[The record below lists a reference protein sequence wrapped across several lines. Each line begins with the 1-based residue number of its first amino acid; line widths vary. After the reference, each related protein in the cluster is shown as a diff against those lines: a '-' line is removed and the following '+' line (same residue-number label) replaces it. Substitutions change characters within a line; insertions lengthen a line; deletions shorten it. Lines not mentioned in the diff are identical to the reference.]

1 MSIDYLLIG
10 HMTADL
16 LSDGSRVAGGTV
28 SYAAP
33 TARAFGL
40 SVGIVTN
47 AAPHEPLLDTL
58 RPFAH
63 VHALESAT
71 TTYSNLYDGNHRTQ
85 YVRGVA
91 GDIRAGDVP
100 PAWIDAPLVHLAP
113 IAAEAYHA
121 EIFDAFPRAKIMV
134 TPQGWMRRWADD
146 GRVSHQMLRDPNIIA
161 RASLVVLSEEDIAR
175 SSESESWFAAHVPR
189 LVVTRAEQGGAYYL
203 DGQQYTYDA
212 VAVTPIDP
220 TGAGDVFAAS
230 LLCAWHHVDDFH
242 RAVRVAACLAADS
255 VLRRGTA
262 SSAPAPHTVQA
273 ALTE

>member
-1 MSIDYLLIG
+1 
-10 HMTADL
+10 MTADL
-16 LSDGSRVAGGTV
+16 LSDGSRVIGGTV

-40 SVGIVTN
+40 SVGIVTS
-47 AAPHEPLLDTL
+47 AAPHEPLLDML

-63 VHALESAT
+63 VHALESAAT

-100 PAWIDAPLVHLAP
+100 PAWGDAPLVHLAP

-121 EIFDAFPRAKIMV
+121 AIFDAFPRAKIMV

-146 GRVSHQMLRDPNIIA
+146 GRVSHHMLHDPDIIG
-161 RASLVVLSEEDIAR
+161 RASLVVLSEEDIEH
-175 SSESESWFAAHVPR
+175 SHQSEMWFAAHVPR

-203 DGQQYTYDA
+203 DGQQYTYKA
-212 VAVTPIDP
+212 VAVTPVDP

-230 LLCAWHHVDDFH
+230 LLCAWHRVGDFH
-242 RAVRVAACLAADS
+242 RAVRIAARLAADS
-255 VLRRGTA
+255 VLRRGMD
-262 SSAPAPHTVQA
+262 SSAPAPYTVQA